1 MTRNAEISVI
11 RKETYDY
18 SFFFDQQKKTGLE
31 HRLSSLE
38 SSTGSINANFRNR
51 RFTAILLFYDFLTL
65 FFRSQGHI
73 RPVYN
78 LQRPFR
84 YLYIFGALLNTELM
98 FKNRLYT
105 LSRKRE
111 VELWPVRIEQSAKN
125 VKTKFSNLVIFSR
138 LRNWYSVYCSQNAAD
153 VRCNW

>member
-1 MTRNAEISVI
+1 MAVEMTRNAEISVI

-18 SFFFDQQKKTGLE
+18 AFFFDQQKKTGLE

-84 YLYIFGALLNTELM
+84 YLYIFGALLNTEKCLKIDSTHSPGKGRSNSDQ
-98 FKNRLYT
+98 FELNKVRKT
-105 LSRKRE
+105 LK
-111 VELWPVRIEQSAKN
+111 QS
-125 VKTKFSNLVIFSR
+125 FQI
-138 LRNWYSVYCSQNAAD
+138 
-153 VRCNW
+153 